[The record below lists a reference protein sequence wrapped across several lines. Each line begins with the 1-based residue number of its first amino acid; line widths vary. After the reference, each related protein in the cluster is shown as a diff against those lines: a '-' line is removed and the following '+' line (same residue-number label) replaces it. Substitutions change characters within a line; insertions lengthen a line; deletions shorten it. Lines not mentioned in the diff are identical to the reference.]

1 MRLRID
7 SEDMVVKSITE
18 GSPDTM
24 VVYRSATPAAH
35 SSGAPIFAQNTL
47 LNGVTFNCTTSSPF
61 PFNYGPIGSGVLAYA
76 RLMPIQRTPSSPLP
90 SLTLSNQAL
99 LDVSSDNVASTLT
112 SGRLTVAK
120 CPDPNGS
127 GKVTQSDW
135 LEIARAVF
143 GLGGITP
150 DVNKHDLNGNNNVG
164 DEDRL
169 IAARILFLYSIPVP
183 ECAVV
188 P

>member
-1 MRLRID
+1 MRLRLD
-7 SEDMVVKSITE
+7 SEDIVVKGISE
-18 GSPDTM
+18 GTPDTL
-24 VVYRSATPAAH
+24 VVYRSALPASH
-35 SSGAPIFAQNTL
+35 SAGTAIYAQNTL
-47 LNGVTFNCTTSSPF
+47 LNGITFNCTSSSPF
-61 PFNYGPIGSGVLAYA
+61 PYNYGPIGAGVLAYA
-76 RLMPIQRTPSSPLP
+76 RLMPIQRTPPASLP
-90 SLTLSNQAL
+90 TLVLSNQNL
-99 LDVSSDNVASTLT
+99 LDVSSDSVASTL
-112 SGRLTVAK
+112 SQGKLTVSK

-127 GKVTQSDW
+127 GKVTQPDW

-143 GLGGITP
+143 GIIP
-150 DVNKHDLNGNNNVG
+150 PVVSKHDMNGNNAVG

>member
-1 MRLRID
+1 MRLRLD
-7 SEDMVVKSITE
+7 SEDIVIKTITE
-18 GSPDTM
+18 GSPDTL
-24 VVYRSATPAAH
+24 VIFRSATPSSH
-35 SSGAPIFAQNTL
+35 SAGTPIFAQNTL

-61 PFNYGPIGSGVLAYA
+61 PFNYGPIGAGTLAYA
-76 RLMPIQRTPSSPLP
+76 RIMPRQRTTPSTAPFEQ
-90 SLTLSNQAL
+90 LSNQTL
-99 LDVSSDNVASTLT
+99 LDVSSDTVASTLI
-112 SGRLTVAK
+112 SGKLTVAK

-127 GKVTQSDW
+127 GKVTQGDW

-143 GLGGITP
+143 GLPPVVP
-150 DVNKHDLNGNNNVG
+150 DVNKHDLDGNNTIG
-164 DEDRL
+164 DADRL